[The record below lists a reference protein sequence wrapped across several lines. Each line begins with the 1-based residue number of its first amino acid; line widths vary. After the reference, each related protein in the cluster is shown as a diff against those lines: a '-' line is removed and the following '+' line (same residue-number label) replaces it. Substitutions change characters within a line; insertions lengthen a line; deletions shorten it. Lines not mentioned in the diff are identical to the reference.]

1 MQRIAAVWHASPQK
15 MVGVL
20 FALLLAAA
28 MAVGSGANFTSQ
40 SVNSGNLVAAG
51 TLKAEGPS
59 SAILNI
65 TKIRPGESPS
75 GEATISNTGNTRG
88 AFTMTGSNLVDTP
101 GTAGGPNLSGK
112 VTLLVQELTGP
123 GGTVVPGPAVYNDV
137 LSNFNAAQTLGN
149 INGGAAKTYKFT
161 VNFPNGTPA
170 VDNPYQGA
178 QSELTITFDA
188 VQS

>member
-1 MQRIAAVWHASPQK
+1 MQRVAAVWHASPQK

-51 TLKAEGPS
+51 TLKAVGPS
-59 SAILNI
+59 TAILNI
-65 TKIRPGESPS
+65 TKIRPGESPT

-88 AFTMTGSNLVDTP
+88 AFTVTGSNLVDAAGP
-101 GTAGGPNLSGK
+101 GGGVLSGK
-112 VTLLVQELTGP
+112 VTVTVEELSGP
-123 GGTVVPGPAVYNDV
+123 GGSVVNTAYTAAPLSGFNSAV
-137 LSNFNAAQTLGN
+137 ALGN
-149 INGGAAKTYKFT
+149 INGGASKTYRFT
-161 VNFPNGTPA
+161 VNFPAGTAA
-170 VDNPYQGA
+170 VDNPFQGS
-178 QSELTITFDA
+178 QSTLDLTFDA

>member
-40 SVNSGNLVAAG
+40 TVNAGNLVAAG
-51 TLKAEGPS
+51 TLKATGPNT
-59 SAILNI
+59 AILNV

-75 GEATISNTGNTRG
+75 GEATFSNTGNTQG
-88 AFTMTGSNLVDTP
+88 KFSVTPSNMADTP

-112 VTLLVQELTGP
+112 VTLTVQELTGP
-123 GGTVVPGPAVYNDV
+123 GGTAVGAPAYSGL
-137 LSNFNAAQTLGN
+137 LSAFNAATDLGD
-149 INGGAAKTYKFT
+149 IAGGASKTYKFT
-161 VNFPNGTPA
+161 VSFPNGTAA

-178 QSELTITFDA
+178 QTTLDLTIDA
-188 VQS
+188 TQS

>member
-59 SAILNI
+59 SAILNL
-65 TKIRPGESPS
+65 TKIRPGESPT

-88 AFTMTGSNLVDTP
+88 LFTVTGSNLVDTP
-101 GTAGGPNLSGK
+101 GSVGGPNLSGK

-123 GGTVVPGPAVYNDV
+123 GGTVVAGPAPYNGL
-137 LSNFNAAQTLGN
+137 LSNFNAAADLGN
-149 INGGAAKTYKFT
+149 INGGASKTFRFT

-170 VDNPYQGA
+170 EDNPYQGA
-178 QSELTITFDA
+178 QSTLKMTFDA

>member
-51 TLKAEGPS
+51 TLKADGPS

-65 TKIRPGESPS
+65 TKIRPGESPT

-88 AFTMTGSNLVDTP
+88 AFTMTGSDLVDTA

-123 GGTVVPGPAVYNDV
+123 GGTVVAGTPAYSGL
-137 LSNFNAAQTLGN
+137 LSAFSSAASLGN
-149 INGGAAKTYKFT
+149 INGGASKTYRFT

>member
-88 AFTMTGSNLVDTP
+88 AFTMTGSDLVDTP
-101 GTAGGPNLSGK
+101 AAGGPNLSGK

-123 GGTVVPGPAVYNDV
+123 GGTVVAGSPVYNGL
-137 LSNFNAAQTLGN
+137 LSGFTAAESLGD
-149 INGGAAKTYKFT
+149 INGGASKTYKFT

-178 QSELTITFDA
+178 KSELTITFDA

>member
-65 TKIRPGESPS
+65 TKIRPGESPT
-75 GEATISNTGNTRG
+75 GDATISNTGNTRG
-88 AFTMTGSNLVDTP
+88 AFTMTPGTISDTP
-101 GTAGGPNLSGK
+101 GTAGGPNLSSK
-112 VTLLVQELTGP
+112 VTLLVQELDASNNPVAGPPVYTGLLS
-123 GGTVVPGPAVYNDV
+123 GFTSPA
-137 LSNFNAAQTLGN
+137 ALGN
-149 INGGAAKTYKFT
+149 INGGASKTYRFT

-178 QSELTITFDA
+178 QSLLDITFDA

>member
-1 MQRIAAVWHASPQK
+1 MQRVAAVWHASPQK

-51 TLKAEGPS
+51 TLKADGPS
-59 SAILNI
+59 TAILNV
-65 TKIRPGESPS
+65 TKIRPGETPT
-75 GEATISNTGNTRG
+75 GDATISNTGNTRG
-88 AFTMTGSNLVDTP
+88 KFTMTASSLADTP
-101 GTAGGPNLSGK
+101 GPGGGVLSGK
-112 VTLLVQELTGP
+112 VTLLVQELDSSNNPVSGSPVYTGSL
-123 GGTVVPGPAVYNDV
+123 A
-137 LSNFNAAQTLGN
+137 SFNNNALDLGD
-149 INGGAAKTYKFT
+149 IDGGASKSYRFS

-170 VDNPYQGA
+170 IDNPFQGS
-178 QSELTITFDA
+178 QSTLTIKFDA